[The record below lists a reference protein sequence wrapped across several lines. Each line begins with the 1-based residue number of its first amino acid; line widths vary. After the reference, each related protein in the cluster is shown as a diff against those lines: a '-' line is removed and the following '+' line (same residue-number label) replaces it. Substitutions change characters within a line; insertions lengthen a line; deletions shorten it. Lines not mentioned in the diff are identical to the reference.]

1 MEAPAADCA
10 DCTPQK
16 AMKSE
21 EVAKAEQQPTLTPEI
36 KTSPGLTIEYCN
48 RCRWQHRAAWVQT
61 ELLLTFPSSVI
72 ASSTLIPLEAEDTA
86 GRFRIWLQCNPQDS
100 PLLIWD
106 RKQEGGFPELKV
118 VKQKIRDIL
127 QPGKSLGHSDRK

>member
-1 MEAPAADCA
+1 MEAPPGSCA
-10 DCTPQK
+10 DCTPQT
-16 AMKSE
+16 AVLSE
-21 EVAKAEQQPTLTPEI
+21 EVAKTEQQPTPRPEV
-36 KTSPGLTIEYCN
+36 KTLPGLKIEYCN

-86 GRFRIWLQCNPQDS
+86 GRFRIWLQRDPQES
-100 PLLIWD
+100 PSLIWD